1 LEKLARVV
9 LKTRI
14 FGCLLA
20 RVAAM
25 PHLVQ
30 ILLPVY
36 DNVGKRFPTSHYN
49 QVRARLADMF
59 GGLTAYTRAPAEGL
73 WNSGSTVKRDEIVI
87 VEVMVDSLD
96 RTWWKEYR
104 RELEQVFCQDEI
116 VVRAQTYEH
125 L

>member
-1 LEKLARVV
+1 
-9 LKTRI
+9 
-14 FGCLLA
+14 
-20 RVAAM
+20 
-25 PHLVQ
+25 
-30 ILLPVY
+30 
-36 DNVGKRFPTSHYN
+36 
-49 QVRARLADMF
+49 MF

>member
-1 LEKLARVV
+1 
-9 LKTRI
+9 
-14 FGCLLA
+14 
-20 RVAAM
+20 M
-25 PHLVQ
+25 PHLAQ

-36 DNVGKRFPTSHYN
+36 DNVGQRFPTGHYN

-73 WNSGSTVKRDEIVI
+73 WNSGSTVKRDDIVV

-96 RTWWKEYR
+96 HTWWKNYR
-104 RELEQVFCQDEI
+104 RELEQLFCQDEI
-116 VVRAQTYEH
+116 VLRAQAYEH

>member
-1 LEKLARVV
+1 
-9 LKTRI
+9 
-14 FGCLLA
+14 
-20 RVAAM
+20 M

-36 DNVGKRFPTSHYN
+36 DSVDKPFPTDHYN

-73 WNSGSTVKRDEIVI
+73 WNSGSTVKRDDIVV
-87 VEVMVDSLD
+87 VEVMVGSLD
-96 RTWWKEYR
+96 RAWWKDYR
-104 RELEQVFCQDEI
+104 RELERLFCQDEI
-116 VVRAQTYEH
+116 VLRAHAYEH